1 MQSAA
6 EFNWE
11 LLLGEAAAKK
21 ARKSLKTAKWK
32 KTEKTVSRQE
42 N

>member
-21 ARKSLKTAKWK
+21 EKNCLNPFRKYFWK
-32 KTEKTVSRQE
+32 GFI
-42 N
+42 